1 MRVYRYF
8 NQAEYDAYM
17 AGDLKRV
24 ARQLNQTTNIGRE
37 VCLKF
42 FKNIRDIDVLRLA
55 SAQDRTAHY
64 VGVYDIPMS
73 MIRKVSPATQYPAS
87 GYDVDFQTIK
97 EFAVPVFKIKP
108 EFFSAVI
115 EDKTKSK
122 PIAEL
127 QQEIYELT
135 NQNGSQ
141 SQPN

>member
-1 MRVYRYF
+1 MRIFRYF

-24 ARQLNQTTNIGRE
+24 AKQLNQTTKIGGE

-55 SAQDRTAHY
+55 TAADKSAHY
-64 VGVYDIPMS
+64 VGVFDIPMS

-97 EFAVPVFKIKP
+97 ELAVPVFKIKP
-108 EFFSAVI
+108 EFFTAVI
-115 EDKTKSK
+115 DDKARTKTS
-122 PIAEL
+122 AEMM
-127 QQEIYELT
+127 QEISAAT
-135 NQNGSQ
+135 SQNQPQ
-141 SQPN
+141 